1 MIRPLQLLRI
11 AGMLLGFAALAQG
24 ATPPPGTIISN
35 TATATITDS
44 VSGYSATLSSNTVSA
59 TVTAG
64 GGAAAIAVTVSAASG
79 SSTPAA
85 TVNLTSIAANSGG
98 TAAYPVSVTVRSEER
113 RVGKGCRSAGTR

>member
-35 TATATITDS
+35 TATATFTDS

-64 GGAAAIAVTVSAASG
+64 GGPAAIAVTVSAASG

-98 TAAYPVSVTVRSEER
+98 TAAYPVSVTVD
-113 RVGKGCRSAGTR
+113 GAGAAVT

>member
-24 ATPPPGTIISN
+24 ATPPPGTIIST
-35 TATATITDS
+35 TATVTDS

-64 GGAAAIAVTVSAASG
+64 GGPAAIAVTVSAASG

-85 TVNLTSIAANSGG
+85 TVNLTSIVANSGG
-98 TAAYPVSVTVRSEER
+98 TAAYPVSVTVD
-113 RVGKGCRSAGTR
+113 GAGASLFLLSFP